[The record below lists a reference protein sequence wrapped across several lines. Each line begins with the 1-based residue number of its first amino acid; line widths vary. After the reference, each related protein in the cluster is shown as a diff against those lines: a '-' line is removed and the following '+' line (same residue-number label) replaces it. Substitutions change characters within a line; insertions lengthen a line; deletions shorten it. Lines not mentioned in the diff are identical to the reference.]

1 MDTTGCGVVRNI
13 VILIVITGLTV
24 VVLII
29 ARRHHQP
36 SWLLPAFV
44 GAMLSGAGAAAL
56 FSVIGLIN
64 IVQGIRVSGSG
75 GLGAVSAGLWDANQT
90 WRVGLYGS
98 LLAAVLLVI
107 KYFLFPRRQAIT
119 AEQFAPRASAV
130 FVFSVL
136 PLLGSVVSF
145 VAFDRLNDTLTF
157 GIRSMP
163 QSGSLEDLVR
173 YVTARTWMIG
183 ISGAATMAIC
193 VLNIP
198 LSLALRKRGAPSQ
211 TVQRAAGALLGIAA
225 LSVLIVL
232 AVLLA
237 FIRQMTDAATFGL
250 S

>member
-1 MDTTGCGVVRNI
+1 MEATGCGLVRNV

-24 VVLII
+24 AVLII
-29 ARRHHQP
+29 ARRHRQP
-36 SWLLPAFV
+36 SWLLPAFM
-44 GAMLSGAGAAAL
+44 GAILSGVGAAAL
-56 FSVIGLIN
+56 FSVMGLIN

-75 GLGAVSAGLWDANQT
+75 GLGAVSAGLWDANLT
-90 WRVGLYGS
+90 WRAGLYGA
-98 LLAAVLLVI
+98 LLAAILLVI
-107 KYFLFPRRQAIT
+107 RYFLFPRRQAIT

-130 FVFSVL
+130 FVLSVV

-145 VAFDRLNDTLTF
+145 VAFDGLNHALMF
-157 GIRSMP
+157 GIGSMP
-163 QSGSLEDLVR
+163 QSGSLDDLVR

-198 LSLALRKRGAPSQ
+198 LSFALRKRGVPSQ
-211 TVQRAAGALLGIAA
+211 RVQRAAGALLGIAA

-232 AVLLA
+232 ALLLA
-237 FIRQMTDAATFGL
+237 FSRKMTDAATFGL